1 MRGILTIIICS
12 MLSCTALADD
22 SRLIRRAYLD
32 LTGKLPTIQEIEW
45 LEIYT
50 REPYKEAVQ
59 YLTEVLKKNYK
70 HLSREDT
77 KKHLTSLYYIFQPR
91 KPISDLELRINLL
104 YLAGMPQHE
113 FSDDKIREAK
123 LKLIKIATN
132 PDIID
137 YDPIDYLANCL
148 MSRSTTTEEANKL
161 TKTFKHYSKYLTEEQ
176 AWLVVLDEL
185 LKFEDVRTK

>member
-12 MLSCTALADD
+12 MLSCAALADD

-50 REPYKEAVQ
+50 REPYKEAVI
-59 YLTEVLKKNYK
+59 YLTEVLKKKYK
-70 HLSREDT
+70 HLSPQDT
-77 KKHLTSLYYIFQPR
+77 KKHLLSLSYIFQPR
-91 KPISDLELRINLL
+91 KPISDLEFRINLL
-104 YLAGMPQHE
+104 YLAGMPQHD
-113 FSDDKIREAK
+113 FSDEKIHEAK

-132 PDIID
+132 PNSFD
-137 YDPIDYLANCL
+137 YDPLDFLANSL

-161 TKTFKHYSKYLTEEQ
+161 MKIYRNYAKYLKEEDV
-176 AWLVVLDEL
+176 WLVVLEEL
-185 LKFEDVRTK
+185 LKFDDVKTK

>member
-1 MRGILTIIICS
+1 MRPILILITCAV
-12 MLSCTALADD
+12 LSCTALADD

-50 REPYKEAVQ
+50 REPYQEAVK
-59 YLTEVLKKNYK
+59 YLTDVLKKNYK

-77 KKHLTSLYYIFQPR
+77 KKHLTSLYYMFQPR

-132 PDIID
+132 PNIID
-137 YDPIDYLANCL
+137 YDPLDYLANCL
-148 MSRSTTTEEANKL
+148 MSRSTTADEANKL
-161 TKTFKHYSKYLTEEQ
+161 MKVYKTYAKYLDEEK
-176 AWLVVLDEL
+176 AWLAVLDEL
-185 LKFEDVRTK
+185 LKLEDVRTK